1 VPLILE
7 DAEQPLTT
15 VARGFI
21 HRLYRE
27 LVDHEKQIGE
37 IEKELFAL
45 VEQNDDYQRLLSMP
59 GIGPVVASTLLAS
72 VGDAHYFKNGR
83 QMAAWIGLTPRQH
96 ASGENSRMLGISK
109 RGDRT
114 LRKMLIHGAR
124 TVLNWCG
131 PKTDKLSLWL
141 KALSSRA
148 HPCKVIV
155 ALANKLARIAWAV
168 LASGKPYQAQAI

>member
-1 VPLILE
+1 MI
-7 DAEQPLTT
+7 A
-15 VARGFI
+15 AI
-21 HRLYRE
+21 
-27 LVDHEKQIGE
+27 
-37 IEKELFAL
+37 
-45 VEQNDDYQRLLSMP
+45 
-59 GIGPVVASTLLAS
+59 LLAL
-72 VGDAHYFKNGR
+72 VGDARYFKNGR

-96 ASGENSRMLGISK
+96 GSGEMSCMLGISK

-131 PKTDKLSLWL
+131 SKTDKLSLWL

-168 LASGKPYQAQAI
+168 LATGKPYQAS